1 MASKTVTLDN
11 KFFAFWGMVL
21 AAAAILLGGI
31 LGQLNMGLVAKI
43 FNAIGQALIRLAIAF
58 PAWNH
63 IGYKNVAWK
72 IIYFVALIAYVVG
85 IVLAAF

>member
-43 FNAIGQALIRLAIAF
+43 FNAIGQALILLAIAF

-85 IVLAAF
+85 VVLAAF